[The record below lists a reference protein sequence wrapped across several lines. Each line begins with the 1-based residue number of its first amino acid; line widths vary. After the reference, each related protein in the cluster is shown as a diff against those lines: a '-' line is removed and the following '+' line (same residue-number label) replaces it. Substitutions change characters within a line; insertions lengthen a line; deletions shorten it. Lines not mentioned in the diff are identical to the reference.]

1 MLVHKP
7 GTKLTLFVLFLS
19 LVIST
24 AIYATEKKVAL
35 VIGNSG
41 YSSAPLKNPVNDAID
56 ISNSLEL
63 LGFEVVRGTD
73 LNRKQ
78 LRQRVREFGSL
89 LTKADVGFF
98 YFAGHGIQF
107 NGENYLIPVSVDIN
121 SEDEVVDEAIS
132 ISSIL
137 HKMEGAGNAI
147 NIVVL
152 DACRN
157 NPFARSYRSASRGLT
172 RMDGP
177 TGSYIA
183 YATAP
188 GMIASDGK
196 GKNGLYTQYL
206 LEYMQQPGLS
216 IEQVFKKVR
225 VGVIGDTGGKQVP
238 WENSSLLGDFYFVI
252 NKEDNSQ
259 GDISDEINYEL
270 RFWKSADK
278 SASRSFYQAY
288 LEKYPNGHFADLALS
303 KIRQIDFGHLSIRTN
318 VYGDIIKVNGEYR
331 GSSKLDI
338 ELKPGTHT
346 VAVTKEGYV
355 PFSMNVP
362 IKSNEKQQLDVQ
374 LQAIENKSKQ
384 LQVSKPVEL
393 QRSVSTAILKNTI
406 TKPLVGTVEVQ
417 ENPKMQD
424 PLGIEFIKVN
434 AGCFSMGSS
443 FSEEGR
449 LNDELQH
456 EVCISQDYWLGKYE
470 ITQAQWQ
477 NIMGKN
483 PSYFKACGRNCP
495 VERISWNDVQTFIF
509 RLNQK
514 TGKNYRLPTEAEW
527 EYAARAGTSTAIY
540 TGDPESRRIYLSSKL
555 GTAVLER

>member
-196 GKNGLYTQYL
+196 GKNGLY
-206 LEYMQQPGLS
+206 
-216 IEQVFKKVR
+216 
-225 VGVIGDTGGKQVP
+225 
-238 WENSSLLGDFYFVI
+238 
-252 NKEDNSQ
+252 
-259 GDISDEINYEL
+259 
-270 RFWKSADK
+270 
-278 SASRSFYQAY
+278 
-288 LEKYPNGHFADLALS
+288 
-303 KIRQIDFGHLSIRTN
+303 
-318 VYGDIIKVNGEYR
+318 
-331 GSSKLDI
+331 
-338 ELKPGTHT
+338 
-346 VAVTKEGYV
+346 
-355 PFSMNVP
+355 
-362 IKSNEKQQLDVQ
+362 
-374 LQAIENKSKQ
+374 
-384 LQVSKPVEL
+384 
-393 QRSVSTAILKNTI
+393 
-406 TKPLVGTVEVQ
+406 
-417 ENPKMQD
+417 
-424 PLGIEFIKVN
+424 
-434 AGCFSMGSS
+434 
-443 FSEEGR
+443 
-449 LNDELQH
+449 
-456 EVCISQDYWLGKYE
+456 
-470 ITQAQWQ
+470 
-477 NIMGKN
+477 
-483 PSYFKACGRNCP
+483 
-495 VERISWNDVQTFIF
+495 
-509 RLNQK
+509 NQ
-514 TGKNYRLPTEAEW
+514 
-527 EYAARAGTSTAIY
+527 
-540 TGDPESRRIYLSSKL
+540 
-555 GTAVLER
+555 